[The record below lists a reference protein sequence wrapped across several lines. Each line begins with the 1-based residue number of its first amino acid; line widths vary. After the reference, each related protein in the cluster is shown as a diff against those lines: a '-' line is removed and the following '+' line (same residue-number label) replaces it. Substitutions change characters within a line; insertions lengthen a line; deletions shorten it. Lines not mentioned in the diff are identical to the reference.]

1 MMNDTLHSN
10 KKTEQSFQ
18 MAANSHIDPTF
29 NFELWAGAVKRQM
42 LASLKRRE
50 SMRNV

>member
-1 MMNDTLHSN
+1 MSNTLHSQ
-10 KKTEQSFQ
+10 KKPEQAFP

-29 NFELWAGAVKRQM
+29 NFDLGAGAVKRQM